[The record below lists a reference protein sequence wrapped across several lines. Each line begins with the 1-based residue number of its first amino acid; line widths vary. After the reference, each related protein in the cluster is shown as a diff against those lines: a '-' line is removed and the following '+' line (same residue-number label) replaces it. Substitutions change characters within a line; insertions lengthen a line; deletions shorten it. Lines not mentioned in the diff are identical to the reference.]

1 MVRRLRRAER
11 AQQTLPTSQ
20 GLSVLNCGEIERRA
34 LGWFFV
40 VLLGMCANAS
50 AQEVDARAALQASLK
65 AMGGGNLKTIEIS
78 GAGSSSLI
86 GQQYSVDG
94 NWPQFEV
101 ANYTRAIDFDAKWSR
116 EDYIRRQG
124 NFPTFGRVPMAEQR
138 ITAIVSGSYAWDVR
152 DNMPVPLTRPY
163 LDGVPYN
170 ELRQLELAITPHGF
184 LKAALAASDAKAIK
198 LPIVGASD
206 FGLSQFGRTVTI
218 VSFTFLGKYKINGT
232 IDDKNLVELVGTWF
246 PNPVYG
252 DMDYEMRY
260 TQYQDFGG
268 VKFPMLLHTH
278 QGDPRLNVAHNY
290 YEYRVTSVKPNAPV
304 TTMPV
309 PEAIRNAVTP
319 PPRVESQRLA
329 DGVWLLGGGTHN
341 SLLVEFKDYVAVV
354 DAPNNEARS
363 LAVIAE
369 ASRLVPGKQI
379 QYVINTHHHFDH
391 AGGLRTYLSQ
401 GTTIVTHESNKQYY
415 LDILFHPAPRT
426 LQPDRMA
433 LYNPMYWISR
443 RPPPI
448 ETVEGEP
455 RSSAKYVVTDGDRI
469 LEILKVQDVAYE
481 LGDRSYNQ
489 GNHSQDMLIAYL
501 AKEKILFNADLYS
514 PPAQGAAAAPP
525 TPGMRTLQ
533 QNIRKLKLDVQQ
545 HAPAHGRVGTHEE
558 FMRLTTRTGQTN

>member
-1 MVRRLRRAER
+1 MVRWVSILVGLLA
-11 AQQTLPTSQ
+11 
-20 GLSVLNCGEIERRA
+20 LSVCPA
-34 LGWFFV
+34 
-40 VLLGMCANAS
+40 A
-50 AQEVDARAALQASLK
+50 AQDVDARAALLASLK
-65 AMGGGNLKTIEIS
+65 AMGGENLKTIEITA
-78 GAGSSSLI
+78 AGSSSLI

-101 ANYTRAIDFDAKWSR
+101 ANYTRAIDFDARWSR
-116 EDYIRRQG
+116 EDYTRRQG
-124 NFPTFGRVPMAEQR
+124 NFPALGRVPMAEQR
-138 ITAIVSGSYAWDVR
+138 VTAIVSGSSAWDLR
-152 DNMPVPLTRPY
+152 DGMPVPLTRPY
-163 LDGVPYN
+163 LDGVPVN

-184 LKAALAASDAKAIK
+184 LKAALASSDAKAIR
-198 LPIVGASD
+198 IQYIGASD
-206 FGLSQFGRTVTI
+206 FGLSQFGRTVTM
-218 VSFTFLGKYKINGT
+218 VTFTFLGKYKVVGT
-232 IDDKNLVELVGTWF
+232 IDDRNLVELVGTWF

-260 TQYQDFGG
+260 TEYKDFGG

-278 QGDPRLNVAHNY
+278 QGDPRVNVAHNY

-304 TTMPV
+304 ATMPV
-309 PEAIRNAVTP
+309 PDAARTAVTP
-319 PPRVESQRLA
+319 PARVESQRLA
-329 DGVWLLGGGTHN
+329 NGVWLLGGGTHN

-369 ASRLVPGKQI
+369 AARLAPGKPV

-415 LDILFHPAPRT
+415 LDILFHPSPRT

-455 RSSAKYVVTDGDRI
+455 RSTAKYVVTDGARI
-469 LEILKVQDVAYE
+469 LEIDKVQDVAYE
-481 LGDRSYNQ
+481 LGDRSYAQ
-489 GNHSQDMLIAYL
+489 GNHSLDMLIAYL
-501 AKEKILFNADLYS
+501 PKEKILFNADLYS
-514 PPAQGAAAAPP
+514 PPAEGAPPAPP

-533 QNIRKLKLDVQQ
+533 QNIRKLKLDVAQ

-558 FMRLTTRTGQTN
+558 FMRLVAGAGTARVN

>member
-1 MVRRLRRAER
+1 MVRRLSM
-11 AQQTLPTSQ
+11 L
-20 GLSVLNCGEIERRA
+20 
-34 LGWFFV
+34 V
-40 VLLGMCANAS
+40 VLFVFSVGTAF
-50 AQEVDARAALQASLK
+50 AQEVDARAALLASLK
-65 AMGGGNLKTIEIS
+65 AMGGENLKTIEIS
-78 GAGSSSLI
+78 AAGSSSLI

-101 ANYTRAIDFDAKWSR
+101 ANYTRAIDFDARWSR
-116 EDYIRRQG
+116 EDYTRRQG

-138 ITAIVSGSYAWDVR
+138 ITAIVSGSYAWDMR
-152 DNMPVPLTRPY
+152 DAMPVSVTRPY
-163 LDGVPYN
+163 LDGVPVN

-184 LKAALAASDAKAIK
+184 LKAALASTDAKAIRMQ
-198 LPIVGASD
+198 LIGASD

-218 VSFTFLGKYKINGT
+218 VSFTFLSKYRINGH
-232 IDDKNLVELVGTWF
+232 IDDRNLVELVGTWF

-260 TQYQDFGG
+260 TEYRDFGG

-278 QGDPRLNVAHNY
+278 QGDPRVNVAHNY

-304 TTMPV
+304 TTIPV
-309 PEAIRNAVTP
+309 PDVVRTAVAP
-319 PPRVESQRLA
+319 PARVESQRLA

-341 SLLVEFKDYVAVV
+341 SLLVAFKDYVAVV

-369 ASRLVPGKQI
+369 AARLVPGKPV

-433 LYNPMYWISR
+433 LFSPMYWISR

-448 ETVEGEP
+448 ETVAGEP
-455 RSSAKYVVTDGDRI
+455 RSTAKYVVTDGERI
-469 LEILKVQDVAYE
+469 LEIVKVQDVAYE
-481 LGDRSYNQ
+481 LGDRSYAQ
-489 GNHSQDMLIAYL
+489 GNHSVDMLIAYL
-501 AKEKILFNADLYS
+501 PKEKILFNADLYS
-514 PPAQGAAAAPP
+514 PPAQGAPPAPP

-533 QNIRKLKLDVQQ
+533 QNIRKLKLDVLQ

-558 FMRLTTRTGQTN
+558 FTGLVTRAGQTN

>member
-1 MVRRLRRAER
+1 MVNRVVVALVAVI
-11 AQQTLPTSQ
+11 
-20 GLSVLNCGEIERRA
+20 GLVAGR
-34 LGWFFV
+34 
-40 VLLGMCANAS
+40 AS
-50 AQEVDARAALQASLK
+50 AQEVDARAALQVSLK
-65 AMGGGNLKTIEIS
+65 AMGGDTLKTIVYAA
-78 GAGSSSLI
+78 AGSSSLI

-101 ANYTRAIDFDAKWSR
+101 ADYTRAIDFDAKWSR
-116 EDYIRRQG
+116 EDYTRRQG
-124 NFPTFGRVPMAEQR
+124 NFPRFGRVPMPEQR
-138 ITAIVSGSYAWDVR
+138 VTAIVSGAYAWDMR
-152 DNMPVPLTRPY
+152 DSTPVPLTRPY
-163 LDGVPYN
+163 LDGAPWG

-184 LKAALAASDAKAIK
+184 LKAALAASDAKAIRMQ
-198 LPIVGASD
+198 LIGASD

-218 VSFTFLGKYKINGT
+218 VSFTFLGKYRINGT
-232 IDDKNLVELVGTWF
+232 INDQNLVELVGTWF

-260 TQYQDFGG
+260 TEYKDFGG

-304 TTMPV
+304 ATMPV
-309 PEAIRNAVTP
+309 PDVVRTAVTP

-341 SLLVEFKDYVAVV
+341 SLLVAFKDYVAVV

-369 ASRLVPGKQI
+369 AARLVPGKPV

-415 LDILFHPAPRT
+415 LDILFHPSPRT
-426 LQPDRMA
+426 LQEDRMS
-433 LYNPMYWISR
+433 LFNPMYWISR

-448 ETVEGEP
+448 ETLAGEP
-455 RSSAKYVVTDGDRI
+455 RSTAKYVVTDGERI
-469 LEILKVQDVAYE
+469 LEIIKIEDMAYE
-481 LGDRSYNQ
+481 LGDRSYAQ
-489 GNHSQDMLIAYL
+489 GNHSLDMLVAYL
-501 AKEKILFNADLYS
+501 SKEKILFNADLYS
-514 PPAQGAAAAPP
+514 PPAPGAAPAPP
-525 TPGMRTLQ
+525 SASMRTLQ
-533 QNIRKLKLDVQQ
+533 QNMRKLKLDVTQ
-545 HAPAHGRVGTHEE
+545 HAPAHGRVGTNDE
-558 FMRLTTRTGQTN
+558 FMAMFQAAGRTN